1 VPDRCAEVAR
11 SHGEPVGGSASRA
24 RRWLLVEQPGAWGRD
39 AIRESG
45 LPSEVADHLE
55 RLHRDLPARILV
67 IRRTARSGLAAQ
79 DALGPATQDAPGLT
93 TQGAPDAVVPGG
105 DPLPERDD
113 PSDGND
119 RAERRS
125 NRSPRTVFAG
135 VSLPSGGGWLERFH
149 LDDIGQLLDL
159 DLSGLS
165 SGRSVGGELVDDPLY
180 LVCTNGKHDAC
191 CATFGLPVAKA
202 VTEQVGDRAWE
213 CSHVG
218 GDRFAGNLVCL
229 PDGILYGHLDP
240 STAVA
245 AVQAHEDG
253 RIMAAHCRGRSALP
267 FPVQAAELLARERLG
282 LSALDEVR
290 YLDAGRTDD
299 LVRVRFALPDQR
311 EIVATVRCGRAADA
325 RVMTCGTSPQAP
337 PTHELVELIEVAAS
351 GGATPDPRGTR

>member
-1 VPDRCAEVAR
+1 MVPPVPDRCAEVAR
-11 SHGEPVGGSASRA
+11 SHGEAVGGSASRA

-79 DALGPATQDAPGLT
+79 DAPETVAA
-93 TQGAPDAVVPGG
+93 GG
-105 DPLPERDD
+105 DPLPDRHR
-113 PSDGND
+113 PSDGSD
-119 RAERRS
+119 RADRRS
-125 NRSPRTVFAG
+125 IGSPRTVFAG

-159 DLSGLS
+159 DLTGLS
-165 SGRSVGGELVDDPLY
+165 SGRSVGGMRVDEPLY

-202 VTEQVGDRAWE
+202 VTEQVGERAWE

-240 STAVA
+240 ATAVA

-253 RIMAAHCRGRSALP
+253 RILAAHCRGRSALP
-267 FPVQAAELLARERLG
+267 FPVQAAELLAREQLG

-299 LVRVRFALPDQR
+299 LVRVRFALRDER
-311 EIVATVRCGRAADA
+311 EIVATVRCGRDEEA

-337 PTHELVELIEVAAS
+337 PTHELVELIEVTAGGHTEHDHPGGS
-351 GGATPDPRGTR
+351 GGSVPCGG